1 MDKYNIE
8 ITEPAEH
15 DLNEIGY
22 YIKHDLLEPE
32 IALKTIEKIS
42 NKILE
47 LEYMPLRNG
56 LVKDEKL
63 SLQGIRKLIIDNY
76 IVFYNVSESLKMVTI
91 VRVLY
96 AKRKWINLL

>member
-8 ITEPAEH
+8 ITEPAEN
-15 DLNEIGY
+15 DLTEIGY

-47 LEYMPLRNG
+47 LEYMPFRNEI
-56 LVKDEKL
+56 VKDERL
-63 SLQGIRKLIIDNY
+63 SIQGIRKFIIDNY
-76 IVFYNVSESLKMVTI
+76 IVFYSVSENMKMVTI
-91 VRVLY
+91 IRVLY
-96 AKRKWINLL
+96 GKRNWIDLL

>member
-1 MDKYNIE
+1 MNKYNIE
-8 ITEPAEH
+8 ITEPAEN

-22 YIKHDLLEPE
+22 YIKYDLLEPE

-47 LEYMPLRNG
+47 LEYMPFRNE
-56 LVKDEKL
+56 LVKDERL

-76 IVFYNVSESLKMVTI
+76 IVFYNVSENVKMVTI
-91 VRVLY
+91 IRILY
-96 AKRKWINLL
+96 AKRNWIDLL